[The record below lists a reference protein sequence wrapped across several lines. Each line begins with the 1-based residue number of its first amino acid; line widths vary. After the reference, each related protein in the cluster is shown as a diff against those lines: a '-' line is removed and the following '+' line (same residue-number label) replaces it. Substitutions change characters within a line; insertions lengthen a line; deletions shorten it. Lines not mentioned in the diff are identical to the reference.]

1 MPFPGPC
8 SPPVA
13 TYGPGL
19 HAEMHRMANKDYHS
33 KVLLDIFF
41 VRLFLHDIF
50 FKFKLLAR
58 YFFWDSTHPPH
69 QKSNGPSLMCA
80 GLNVS
85 FGMTKY
91 SNFLFYIKNFFVSK
105 A

>member
-8 SPPVA
+8 SPPPVA

-19 HAEMHRMANKDYHS
+19 HTEMHRMANKDYHS

-50 FKFKLLAR
+50 FKFELLAR
-58 YFFWDSTHPPH
+58 YFFGDSTHPP
-69 QKSNGPSLMCA
+69 
-80 GLNVS
+80 
-85 FGMTKY
+85 
-91 SNFLFYIKNFFVSK
+91 IKNQMVRP
-105 A
+105 